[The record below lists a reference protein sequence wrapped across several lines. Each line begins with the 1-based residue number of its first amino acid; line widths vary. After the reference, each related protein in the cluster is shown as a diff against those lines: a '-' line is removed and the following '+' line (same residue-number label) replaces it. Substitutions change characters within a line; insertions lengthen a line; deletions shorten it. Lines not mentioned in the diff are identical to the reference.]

1 MHDVV
6 QNAIDKYVKFAA
18 IHGECT
24 ESGDYKQGNK
34 AHDILLKALSKLRAS
49 GDQGRQALVALL
61 QHENASVRLWAA
73 SHLLKTAPAIAI
85 EKIKEIAAGN
95 GMLAL
100 CAETVLS
107 EFAKGTLEIP

>member
-1 MHDVV
+1 MN
-6 QNAIDKYVKFAA
+6 NAVEDAIEKYIKFAA

-34 AHDILLKALSKLRAS
+34 AHDKVLKALSQLRAA

-73 SHLLKTAPAIAI
+73 THLLKTDPAIAI
-85 EKIKEIAAGN
+85 EKLKEIAVGQ
-95 GMLAL
+95 GMIAFD
-100 CAETVLS
+100 AETVLS
-107 EFAKGTLEIP
+107 EFAKGTLQVP